1 MGKKSHK
8 ELIAKIKQP
17 LKELD
22 TQYKMQGTICND
34 IEKQINSL
42 QKEYDKQHNILCK
55 IGEKIDT
62 ITTKVTQVNRYG
74 GVLSKND
81 RLYKVWDDEGQ
92 TAFLIVRPK
101 TDWYNKSEKQL
112 AKLVAETFDNT
123 GQDYTGNIIVDETY
137 EHNYDYQRSLLIRTQ
152 Q

>member
-1 MGKKSHK
+1 MSKKSEK

-22 TQYKMQGTICND
+22 TQYKIQDKICND

-62 ITTKVTQVNRYG
+62 INSKVAQVNRYG
-74 GVLSKND
+74 TVLSKND
-81 RLYKVWDDEGQ
+81 RLYKIWDDEGQ
-92 TAFLIVRPK
+92 LGMILVRPK
-101 TDWYNKSEKQL
+101 TDWYSKSEKQL
-112 AKLVAETFDNT
+112 AKLVAKTLDDK

-137 EHNYDYQRSLLIRTQ
+137 EYNYA
-152 Q
+152 

>member
-1 MGKKSHK
+1 MSKKSEK

-17 LKELD
+17 LKELNA
-22 TQYKMQGTICND
+22 QYKIQDKICND
-34 IEKQINSL
+34 IEKQINLL

-62 ITTKVTQVNRYG
+62 INNKVAQVNRYG
-74 GVLSKND
+74 TVLSKND

-92 TAFLIVRPK
+92 VGMILVRPK

-112 AKLVAETFDNT
+112 AKLVAKTLDDK
-123 GQDYTGNIIVDETY
+123 GQDYTGNIIVDETF
-137 EHNYDYQRSLLIRTQ
+137 EHNYA
-152 Q
+152 

>member
-42 QKEYDKQHNILCK
+42 QKEFDKQMPKELHK
-55 IGEKIDT
+55 YFGELKKYI
-62 ITTKVTQVNRYG
+62 
-74 GVLSKND
+74 
-81 RLYKVWDDEGQ
+81 
-92 TAFLIVRPK
+92 
-101 TDWYNKSEKQL
+101 KQ
-112 AKLVAETFDNT
+112 
-123 GQDYTGNIIVDETY
+123 
-137 EHNYDYQRSLLIRTQ
+137 
-152 Q
+152 

>member
-42 QKEYDKQHNILCK
+42 QK
-55 IGEKIDT
+55 
-62 ITTKVTQVNRYG
+62 
-74 GVLSKND
+74 
-81 RLYKVWDDEGQ
+81 
-92 TAFLIVRPK
+92 
-101 TDWYNKSEKQL
+101 
-112 AKLVAETFDNT
+112 
-123 GQDYTGNIIVDETY
+123 
-137 EHNYDYQRSLLIRTQ
+137 
-152 Q
+152 